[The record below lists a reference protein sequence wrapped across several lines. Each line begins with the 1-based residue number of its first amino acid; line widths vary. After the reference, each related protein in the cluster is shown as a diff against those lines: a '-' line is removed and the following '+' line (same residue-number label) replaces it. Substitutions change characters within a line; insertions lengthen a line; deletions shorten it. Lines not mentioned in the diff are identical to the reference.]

1 MLVGT
6 VLSVEEVFLPVLIVI
21 RADSVEV
28 GQQNRRVRHVEAL
41 PRLHTGE
48 VVGKEGKQQPQ
59 RVFADTHVKV

>member
-1 MLVGT
+1 MLAGT
-6 VLSVEEVFLPVLIVI
+6 VLSVEEAFLPVLIVI

-28 GQQNRRVRHVEAL
+28 GQQNRRVRHEDTL

-48 VVGKEGKQQPQ
+48 VGKQQQQ

>member
-1 MLVGT
+1 MLAGT
-6 VLSVEEVFLPVLIVI
+6 VLSVEEAFLPVLIVI

-28 GQQNRRVRHVEAL
+28 GQQNRRVRHEDAL

-48 VVGKEGKQQPQ
+48 VGKQQQQ